1 MDDKSTNESDALVE
15 IYDFT
20 IDEVGNIHKELVK
33 EIPTKEERKVMGRYL
48 EECRLKEVRK
58 EQILDKAQLIFS
70 LIGFIFSLLALLHL
84 FKN

>member
-1 MDDKSTNESDALVE
+1 MDEKSTNESDALVK

-33 EIPTKEERKVMGRYL
+33 EIPTKEEGKVRGRYL

-70 LIGFIFSLLALLHL
+70 LIGFIFSLLALLS
-84 FKN
+84 FI

>member
-1 MDDKSTNESDALVE
+1 MDEKSTNESDALVK

-33 EIPTKEERKVMGRYL
+33 EIPTKEERKVRGRYL

-70 LIGFIFSLLALLHL
+70 LIGFIFSLLALLS
-84 FKN
+84 FI